1 MHRYQVFYSEQ
12 HEGRAGIEP
21 VMAMD
26 AYEACQE
33 MERKHPGAVLASV
46 DGELTDERTARHLFA
61 QWLRSI

>member
-12 HEGRAGIEP
+12 PEGRAGIEP

-26 AYEACQE
+26 AFEACQE

-46 DGELTDERTARHLFA
+46 DGELTEDLTI
-61 QWLRSI
+61 RSMK